1 MNTSVSD
8 IAFDST
14 NNVLYAGGLFTDAGG
29 VTVNYI
35 AKWNGTTWSALGT
48 GMNSSV
54 NALAFDSTNNVLYVG
69 GNFTTAGG
77 VTVNRIVKYTNS
89 SYVLN
94 TDISKLYLTY
104 NGTSSMSNLLYYN
117 DNTELYSQVN

>member
-1 MNTSVSD
+1 MTVNYIAKWDGNTTTWSALGTGMNNSVND

-14 NNVLYAGGLFTDAGG
+14 NNVLYA
-29 VTVNYI
+29 
-35 AKWNGTTWSALGT
+35 
-48 GMNSSV
+48 
-54 NALAFDSTNNVLYVG
+54 G

-94 TDISKLYLTY
+94 TDSSKLYLT
-104 NGTSSMSNLLYYN
+104 NSGTNSSINLLYYN
-117 DNTELYSQVN
+117 VNTELYSQVN